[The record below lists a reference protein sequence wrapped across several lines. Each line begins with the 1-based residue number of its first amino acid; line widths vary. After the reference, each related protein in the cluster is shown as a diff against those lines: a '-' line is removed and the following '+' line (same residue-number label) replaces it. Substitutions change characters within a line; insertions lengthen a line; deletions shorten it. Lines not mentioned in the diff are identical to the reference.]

1 MSDHTRKP
9 SADVDETV
17 RKIVEFRDV
26 SKWYGKTC
34 ALREANF
41 TIERGT
47 ILGYIGPN
55 GAGKTTTMRILVGLI
70 KDYSGSVLVSG
81 VDVRNSPEVCQR
93 LLGYLP
99 QGVGFQSWR
108 TVRNVLGTYGR
119 LSGVAPD
126 VLGERTDQVA
136 EAIGLTEYID
146 RKVSHLSGGTLQKLR
161 LAQALIHEPS
171 LLVLDEPMTG
181 LDPASRYQVKQ
192 IVRDIVRKGV
202 TVFLSSH
209 VLSDIEDI
217 ATHIAV
223 IDRGTLL
230 RVATPDDLRT
240 EYQLGTTL
248 EVESPQAA
256 KLVTGLDGLPD
267 IESLDMAD
275 GVRIQLHVP
284 QGTDLDS
291 VILTVMSCAVNLG
304 VPIRS
309 LRTLRPSLE
318 EIYLKLIDR
327 RGDAQ

>member
-1 MSDHTRKP
+1 LSDRTRKL

-17 RKIVEFRDV
+17 QKIVEFREV

-34 ALREANF
+34 ALREASF
-41 TIERGT
+41 TIERGA

-70 KDYSGSVLVSG
+70 KDYSGNVLVSG

-108 TVRNVLGTYGR
+108 TVRNVLSTYGR
-119 LSGVAPD
+119 LSGLAPD
-126 VLGERTDQVA
+126 VLGERTKQVA
-136 EAIGLTEYID
+136 EAVGLTEYID
-146 RKVSHLSGGTLQKLR
+146 RKVSQLSGGTLQKLR

-192 IVRDIVRKGV
+192 IIKDVVQKGV

-230 RVATPDDLRT
+230 RVASPDDLRT

-256 KLVTGLDGLPD
+256 KLMTGLDGLPG
-267 IESLDMAD
+267 IEILDMAD

-284 QGTDLDS
+284 QGTDLDN
-291 VILTVMSCAVNLG
+291 VTLTVMSCAVNLG

-309 LRTLRPSLE
+309 LKTLRPSLE

>member
-1 MSDHTRKP
+1 MSERTRK
-9 SADVDETV
+9 SSGNIDETIQN
-17 RKIVEFRDV
+17 IVEFRGV
-26 SKWYGKTC
+26 SKWYGKAC
-34 ALREANF
+34 ALREASF

-47 ILGYIGPN
+47 VLGYIGPN

-70 KDYSGSVLVSG
+70 QDYTGDVLVSG
-81 VDVRNSPEVCQR
+81 ADVRRDPESCHR

-99 QGVGFQSWR
+99 QGVGFQGWR
-108 TVRNVLGTYGR
+108 TVRNVLSTYGR
-119 LSGVAPD
+119 LSGLTPD
-126 VLGERTDQVA
+126 VLSGRIGEVA
-136 EAIGLTEYID
+136 DAVGLADYID
-146 RKVSHLSGGTLQKLR
+146 RKVAHLSGGTLQKLR

-192 IVRDIVRKGV
+192 IIRDVVRKGV

-217 ATHIAV
+217 ATRIAV

-230 RVATPDDLRT
+230 RAATPDELRT

-256 KLVTGLDGLPD
+256 KLASGLDGLPG
-267 IESLDMAD
+267 IEISDMAD
-275 GVRIQLHVP
+275 GARIQLHVLE
-284 QGTDLDS
+284 GTDLDNVTLS
-291 VILTVMSCAVNLG
+291 VMSCAVNLG

-309 LRTLRPSLE
+309 LRTLKPSLE
-318 EIYLKLIDR
+318 EIYLKLVGQ
-327 RGDAQ
+327 RGDAE